1 MGGSKK
7 LRLSQLEKRQEKE
20 SKKEKA
26 ERTKSEKKIGEILR
40 EDDEKIFVKLK
51 ELKVLTPYVVFS
63 QTGLK
68 MGEAKRLLKRLE
80 ERSLVRQVNSSNR
93 TPVYTLIQ
101 NGLNTDN

>member
-7 LRLSQLEKRQEKE
+7 LRLSQLEKRQKEE

-26 ERTKSEKKIGEILR
+26 ERLKSEKKVGEILR
-40 EDDEKIFVKLK
+40 DEDDKMLEKLK
-51 ELKVLTPYVVFS
+51 SVKVLTPYVVFS

-80 ERSLVRQVNSSNR
+80 ERGLVKRVAGNSSV
-93 TPVYTLIQ
+93 PVYTFPQ
-101 NGLNTDN
+101 AA